1 MASNKHSAD
10 GKIPENGLSSLEKDT
25 STPKDLGMDSHGP
38 NQIPMGIAKKK
49 VSTPSEGSFN
59 FR

>member
-10 GKIPENGLSSLEKDT
+10 GKIPENGLSSLEKVSSD
-25 STPKDLGMDSHGP
+25 PKSQGMDSHGP
-38 NQIPMGIAKKK
+38 NQMPMGIKKEK
-49 VSTPSEGSFN
+49 VSTPEGSFN

>member
-1 MASNKHSAD
+1 MASKKNTAD
-10 GKIPENGLSSLEKDT
+10 GKIPENGLSSLEKAT
-25 STPKDLGMDSHGP
+25 ESPKELGMDSHGP
-38 NQIPMGIAKKK
+38 NQMPMGIVKKK

>member
-10 GKIPENGLSSLEKDT
+10 SKIPENGLSSLEKATED
-25 STPKDLGMDSHGP
+25 PKQLGMDSHGP
-38 NQIPMGIAKKK
+38 NQIPMGIVKKK
-49 VSTPSEGSFN
+49 VSTPSGSFN